1 MAYSELIKNF
11 DRIRDYLRDFFVYG
25 FKNRGEY
32 DVNSARSY
40 DNERRRIESW
50 LGGYMSF
57 HREASKK
64 SVFISIDSRAIRRN
78 PLYNAFKAK
87 TFTANDVTLHFIV
100 LDILAGGDSLSTRE
114 ILEKIDAEYLSA
126 VDTRLEFDE
135 STIRKKLAE
144 YVKLGLLCSVRSGKT
159 VLYRRSDD
167 WVNLNGWRDAV
178 AFFSEIDPIGV
189 IGSFLLDKF
198 ESSPDY
204 FGFKHHY
211 ILHAM
216 ESEVLC
222 DLLGVIA
229 EHSRAELR
237 VFSSRYGKPSSHNVF
252 PLKICISVQNA
263 RRYLWAYNYRF
274 KRIVFYRL
282 DSIRD
287 VTAKEYEP
295 DFEKYRSN
303 AESFKKTLWGVA
315 IPKKRALDH
324 IEMDIRVEKGERYIW
339 ERLER
344 EKRNGKIEAVNED
357 TYRFTAEVR
366 DAAELLPW
374 IRTFIGRI
382 VDFRSSNEHAKKTF
396 RDDLKAMEQM
406 YGVADDAVL

>member
-25 FKNRGEY
+25 FKNREEY
-32 DVNSARSY
+32 DVKSARSY

-50 LGGYMSF
+50 LGDYMSF

-78 PLYNAFKAK
+78 PLYNAFKTK

-100 LDILAGGDSLSTRE
+100 LDILAGGDSLSTKE

-159 VLYRRSDD
+159 VLYRRADD
-167 WVNLNGWRDAV
+167 CVDLNGWRDAV

-204 FGFKHHY
+204 FRFKHHY

-222 DLLGVIA
+222 DLLGAIA

-237 VFSSRYGKPSSHNVF
+237 VFSSRYGKSSSHTVF

-263 RRYLWAYNYRF
+263 RRYLWAYNYRL

-287 VTAKEYEP
+287 VTVKEYEP

-303 AESFKKTLWGVA
+303 AESFKKRSGGSRSRKSTLSITSKWIFA
-315 IPKKRALDH
+315 SKK
-324 IEMDIRVEKGERYIW
+324 EKDTF
-339 ERLER
+339 
-344 EKRNGKIEAVNED
+344 GKDWSGKGA
-357 TYRFTAEVR
+357 T
-366 DAAELLPW
+366 
-374 IRTFIGRI
+374 GK
-382 VDFRSSNEHAKKTF
+382 SK
-396 RDDLKAMEQM
+396 
-406 YGVADDAVL
+406 G

>member
-25 FKNRGEY
+25 FKNRVEY
-32 DVNSARSY
+32 NVKSTRSY

-57 HREASKK
+57 HREASRK
-64 SVFISIDSRAIRRN
+64 SVFISIDSRMIRHN

-87 TFTANDVTLHFIV
+87 TFTVNDVTLHFII
-100 LDILAGGDSLSTRE
+100 LDILAGGNSLSTRE
-114 ILEKIDAEYLSA
+114 ILEKIDVEYLSA
-126 VDTRLEFDE
+126 VDARLEFDE

-144 YVKLGLLCSVRSGKT
+144 YVKLGLLCSVKSKKI
-159 VLYRRSDD
+159 VLYRRTEDSVD
-167 WVNLNGWRDAV
+167 LNGWRDAA

-198 ESSPDY
+198 ESSTDY

-216 ESEVLC
+216 ESEILC
-222 DLLGVIA
+222 DLLGAIRERFRV
-229 EHSRAELR
+229 ELR
-237 VFSSRYGKPSSHNVF
+237 VFSSGHGKTSSPAVF
-252 PLKICISVQNA
+252 PLKIYISVQNG
-263 RRYLWAYNYRF
+263 RRYLLAYDYCL
-274 KRIVFYRL
+274 KRMIFYRL

-287 VTAKEYEP
+287 VITQEYEP
-295 DFEKYRSN
+295 DFEKYRSD
-303 AESFKKTLWGVA
+303 AESFRKTLWGVA
-315 IPKKRALDH
+315 ISKKSVLDH
-324 IEMDIRVEKGERYIW
+324 IEMDIRVEKGEEFILR
-339 ERLER
+339 RLER
-344 EKRNGKIEAVNED
+344 EKRSGKIEAVNED
-357 TYRFTAEVR
+357 TYRFTAELR

-382 VDFRSSNEHAKKTF
+382 VGFHSNNEYAEKTF
-396 RDDLKAMEQM
+396 FDDLKTMEQM
-406 YGVADDAVL
+406 YGMQDDALL